1 MENVVQQTTN
11 YGGFKFLS
19 NNRKVDAAH
28 VNNIKKAMEENGNL
42 TKVVPVLVNQKM
54 EIIDGQH
61 RFQACKE
68 LGLPV
73 YYSLVSGLDI
83 HEARSMNILQ
93 KNWSLG
99 DFAKSYADSGNV
111 NYQKYITLRETYG
124 LSDSV
129 TLVSVKALS
138 LTDRG
143 GGRGYKQF
151 KAGELTITDEQFKE
165 AKETLEK
172 LAEIT
177 EYTNA
182 ANNRAGAFAFLR
194 IFQSKNYNHTRMIS
208 RLKRF
213 GKKMESYSN
222 TSDCLRQAE
231 DVYNMYSRTRIRL
244 F

>member
-1 MENVVQQTTN
+1 MENVVQQTTE
-11 YGGFKFLS
+11 YGKFNFLS
-19 NNRKVDAAH
+19 NNRKVDQAH

-73 YYSLVSGLDI
+73 YYTMVSGLSV

-93 KNWSLG
+93 KNWTLG

-111 NYQKYITLRETYG
+111 NYRRYLVLKDTYGFSDSITLASCKE
-124 LSDSV
+124 
-129 TLVSVKALS
+129 LS
-138 LTDRG
+138 LTDRSG
-143 GGRGYKQF
+143 YRGYKSF
-151 KAGELTITDEQFKE
+151 KAGDLTVTDEQFAD
-165 AKETLEK
+165 AKETLNK
-172 LAEIT
+172 LSEVT

-182 ANNRAGAFAFLR
+182 ANTRAGAFAFLR
-194 IFQSKNYNHTRMIS
+194 VFLSKNYNHARMIG
-208 RLKRF
+208 RLKKA

-222 TSDCLRQAE
+222 TSDSLRQIE
-231 DVYNMYSRTRIRL
+231 DVYNLYSRNRIRL